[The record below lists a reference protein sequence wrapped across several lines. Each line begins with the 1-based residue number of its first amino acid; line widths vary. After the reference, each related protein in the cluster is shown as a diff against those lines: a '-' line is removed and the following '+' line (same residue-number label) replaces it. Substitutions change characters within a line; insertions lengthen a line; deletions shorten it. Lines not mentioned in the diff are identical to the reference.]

1 MANSENVFY
10 SNKQLFEIFTKQF
23 TELQKQQNDLLL
35 GLELTRH
42 ELKKYNELRQ
52 QLAEM
57 QKQLVQAQQDILDI
71 RKNYIYDVTNPE
83 SPLNSLSKR
92 LSKETETLRALV
104 DKIDKK
110 LDRYE
115 ILMKSR
121 ASVGNRI
128 IKWSGWIMSV
138 ILFFITLY
146 TTFSK

>member
-1 MANSENVFY
+1 MANSEDVFY
-10 SNKQLFEIFTKQF
+10 SNKQLFEMFTKQF

-42 ELKKYNELRQ
+42 DLRKYNDLHQ

-71 RKNYIYDVTNPE
+71 RDDYIYDTTNPE
-83 SPLNSLSKR
+83 SPLNLLSKK
-92 LSKETETLRALV
+92 LSKETEALRALV

-121 ASVGNRI
+121 ASVGNKI
-128 IKWSGWIMSV
+128 IKWSGWIMSI

>member
-1 MANSENVFY
+1 MANSEDVFY
-10 SNKQLFEIFTKQF
+10 SNKQLFEMFTKQF

-42 ELKKYNELRQ
+42 DLRKYNGLHQ

-71 RKNYIYDVTNPE
+71 REDYIYDTTNPE
-83 SPLNSLSKR
+83 GPLNLLSKK
-92 LSKETETLRALV
+92 LSKETEVLHALV

-121 ASVGNRI
+121 VSVGNRI
-128 IKWSGWIMSV
+128 IKWSGWIMSI

>member
-1 MANSENVFY
+1 MTNSEDVFY
-10 SNKQLFEIFTKQF
+10 SNKQLFEMFTKQF

-42 ELKKYNELRQ
+42 DLRKYNGLHQ
-52 QLAEM
+52 QLAKM

-71 RKNYIYDVTNPE
+71 RKNYIYDTTNPE
-83 SPLNSLSKR
+83 SPLNLLSKK
-92 LSKETETLRALV
+92 LSKETEVLHAMV

-110 LDRYE
+110 LDRHE

-121 ASVGNRI
+121 ASVGNGI
-128 IKWSGWIMSV
+128 IKWSGWIMSIV
-138 ILFFITLY
+138 LFFITLY

>member
-1 MANSENVFY
+1 MTNSEDVFY
-10 SNKQLFEIFTKQF
+10 SNKQLFEMFTKQF

-42 ELKKYNELRQ
+42 DLRKYNGLHQ

-71 RKNYIYDVTNPE
+71 REDYIYDTTNPE
-83 SPLNSLSKR
+83 SPLNLLSKK
-92 LSKETETLRALV
+92 LSKETEALRALV

-121 ASVGNRI
+121 ASVGNKI
-128 IKWSGWIMSV
+128 IKWSGWIMSI